1 MVKHHQSDIEK
12 GYLYIKDPF
21 EPKYQLLINGRK
33 KLWIKELKNTKALIY
48 YSKATD
54 VYVNLEDYNATKEKG
69 VIDNTINWC

>member
-1 MVKHHQSDIEK
+1 MRKVICTSKIHSNQSTS
-12 GYLYIKDPF
+12 YLST
-21 EPKYQLLINGRK
+21 GRK
-33 KLWIKELKNTKALIY
+33 KLSIKELKNTKALIY